1 MYSAGH
7 IGAHM
12 DAGMPTLPSQ
22 RVELGSIE
30 ILPDG
35 ESFVIGLVGANQEMH
50 RMEMPAW
57 TVHQLMRVL
66 PRLDFS
72 RGIPAAHRTL
82 VAVPTLLTDA
92 LAGVVKTA

>member
-12 DAGMPTLPSQ
+12 DMGTGMPTLPSQ

-35 ESFVIGLVGANQEMH
+35 ESFVIGLVGANQQMH

-66 PRLDFS
+66 PRLE
-72 RGIPAAHRTL
+72 A
-82 VAVPTLLTDA
+82 A
-92 LAGVVKTA
+92 LAQARDDSSAIVSARSA

>member
-1 MYSAGH
+1 MYSVGH
-7 IGAHM
+7 IGAHT
-12 DAGMPTLPSQ
+12 DTGMPALPSQ

-35 ESFVIGLVGANQEMH
+35 ESFVIGLVGANQQMH

-66 PRLDFS
+66 PRID
-72 RGIPAAHRTL
+72 A
-82 VAVPTLLTDA
+82 A
-92 LAGVVKTA
+92 LAQARDDAGAIGGGNVSARSD